1 MKARVIAYYLP
12 QFHPVPENDKYWG
25 KGFTEWTNV
34 ASAKPLFRGHYQPRI
49 PSDLGFYDRAT
60 QFYDDMQ
67 TMVDSI
73 ENDDSIV
80 GMEKVSAA
88 DKMMKEKLNQLF
100 DDENAS
106 KVVFGNQNCFN
117 TLNGVSFVERFL
129 NAFMPII
136 KKEFEKEQKN
146 SQKRI
151 EKYTKAVE

>member
-1 MKARVIAYYLP
+1 MASIKVSTGLKVYDIED
-12 QFHPVPENDKYWG
+12 ENG
-25 KGFTEWTNV
+25 NV
-34 ASAKPLFRGHYQPRI
+34 RGQI
-49 PSDLGFYDRAT
+49 SFNPSDLGFYDRAT

-67 TMVDSI
+67 TMIDSI

-88 DKMMKEKLNQLF
+88 DKVMKEKLNQLF

-136 KKEFEKEQKN
+136 KKEFEKEKKN

-151 EKYTKAVE
+151 EKYTQGVGDK

>member
-1 MKARVIAYYLP
+1 MASIKVSTGLKVYDIED
-12 QFHPVPENDKYWG
+12 ENG
-25 KGFTEWTNV
+25 NV
-34 ASAKPLFRGHYQPRI
+34 RGQI
-49 PSDLGFYDRAT
+49 SFNPSDLGFYDRAT

-67 TMVDSI
+67 AMIDSI

-146 SQKRI
+146 SQKRV